1 MALCKVY
8 FILFLIW
15 QQFLLRSRSM
25 LYVGAICFLRK
36 KIRVLSFLIFT
47 YSSLCDFASVVF
59 DMKFYCHVP
68 ECYRRFLTIVFVI
81 QYNITLIPLTF
92 NVQILVA
99 QAYYCL
105 N

>member
-1 MALCKVY
+1 MAIIPSSISLDALCRCNMFFEK
-8 FILFLIW
+8 
-15 QQFLLRSRSM
+15 
-25 LYVGAICFLRK
+25 K

-47 YSSLCDFASVVF
+47 YSLLCDFASVVF